1 MRLSAY
7 TKQPIITMP
16 STPRSR
22 CRPQRTGTIE
32 RTPALAST
40 HTSTNGSDAAPRSK
54 VTCSGG

>member
-1 MRLSAY
+1 
-7 TKQPIITMP
+7 MP

-32 RTPALAST
+32 RRPAVDST
-40 HTSTNGSDAAPRSK
+40 QTSTNGSEAAPRSR